1 METCEEQITLN
12 KHNFVLWQDSG
23 SLAVVFLSLGRL
35 VAVSLD
41 ILMGKLGHTVTTLV
55 RKTLQEQLLMS
66 HVSWEVYQEGIL
78 QESLLHLVLLNIL
91 NFYLADSS
99 ERR

>member
-23 SLAVVFLSLGRL
+23 SPAVVFLSLGRL
-35 VAVSLD
+35 LLLD
-41 ILMGKLGHTVTTLV
+41 ILVGKLGHTVTTLV
-55 RKTLQEQLLMS
+55 RKTLQEQLLMF
-66 HVSWEVYQEGIL
+66 HVSWKVYQEGIL
-78 QESLLHLVLLNIL
+78 QESVLHLVLLNIL

-99 ERR
+99 EKR

>member
-1 METCEEQITLN
+1 MAGQWFSCCGFL
-12 KHNFVLWQDSG
+12 VLRQT
-23 SLAVVFLSLGRL
+23 F